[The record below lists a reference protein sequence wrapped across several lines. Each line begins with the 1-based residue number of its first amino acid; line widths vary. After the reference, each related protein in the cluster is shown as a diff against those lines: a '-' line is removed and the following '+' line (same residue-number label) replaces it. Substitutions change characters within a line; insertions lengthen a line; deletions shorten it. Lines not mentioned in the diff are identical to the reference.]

1 MLTPDIIESTRK
13 SVLCWLATA
22 DARGAP
28 NVSPK
33 EIFAVFDDQ
42 HLVIANIASPQSA
55 ANIAANPQVCVSL
68 VDIFAQKGFKLTGTA
83 LDVPAD
89 APAFAR
95 WAAPV
100 LEKAG
105 PRRCW
110 KRPGRG
116 FPCAASLWSRCCPR
130 RRFWRPATG
139 FTPTRRR
146 SRRRPRAPGAA
157 MACAGRWTERRGN
170 PWPGAICGC
179 HPTDPAAWAGH
190 RIRFIGGRHRM
201 KAVYIIVSVTVVG
214 ALFLVLRGLF
224 SAWALL
230 EMAWSAIFGLV
241 NRF

>member
-68 VDIFAQKGFKLTGTA
+68 VDIFAQKGFKLSGTA
-83 LDVPAD
+83 LDIPAG

-105 PRRCW
+105 PRFPLRSVFVVKVQSTAPILAPSYW
-110 KRPGRG
+110 LHPDETSEQTQTEGAWRTYGVRGPG
-116 FPCAASLWSRCCPR
+116 
-130 RRFWRPATG
+130 
-139 FTPTRRR
+139 
-146 SRRRPRAPGAA
+146 
-157 MACAGRWTERRGN
+157 
-170 PWPGAICGC
+170 
-179 HPTDPAAWAGH
+179 D
-190 RIRFIGGRHRM
+190 
-201 KAVYIIVSVTVVG
+201 
-214 ALFLVLRGLF
+214 
-224 SAWALL
+224 
-230 EMAWSAIFGLV
+230 
-241 NRF
+241 